1 MSRVGMLAMR
11 CSEDIME
18 AGLARNPPVLKGVFE
33 RLYSDATQRIQRRT
47 GHHGEWRG
55 RVVLAAFCRY
65 GLIRQQMLLANKAYA
80 AVVEAVASEEVLRRR
95 SKRVPLRPIALS
107 RPGAAVA

>member
-47 GHHGEWRG
+47 GAPLRMAGGCSLH
-55 RVVLAAFCRY
+55 FCRY